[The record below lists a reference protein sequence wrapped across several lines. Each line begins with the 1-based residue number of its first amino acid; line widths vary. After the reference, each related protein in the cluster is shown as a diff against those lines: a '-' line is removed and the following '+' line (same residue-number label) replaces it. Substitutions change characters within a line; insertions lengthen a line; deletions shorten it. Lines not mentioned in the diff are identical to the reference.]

1 MKMTLL
7 FIINLLIIIK
17 GEKWYGEITGYD
29 INDSRNYAGKKGI
42 TITHFYLCGN
52 REYWVHFKGQS
63 NWSYHTFTAC
73 EPAGNGSPIDGICI
87 GGGLKYRVRL
97 KTGEWLNEVV
107 RCNICENSPT
117 AFAGRFGQ
125 EISSIAISGGDKYS
139 VAEGENSSNAEE
151 SAKRVFYNLFNY
163 NVGFDKEKE
172 VLKFFAG
179 TNIITLELL
188 QRYELNQKGDI
199 TFTIKNGEIESAN
212 WNKKIFKNNEIN
224 VDLKKIIDKNPIEFK
239 IGFEYAFK
247 TGMNNGKV
255 SITYDYIKQIYII
268 EAISKINADR
278 LIYSG
283 GFRINI
289 FLNDQFKKKFMPA
302 VFRFPQL
309 LPREYRLQVVKNPNR
324 NPILTFEE
332 VFNKENIVKMGKLAF
347 EIGVTIALLV
357 IFDQIFPVLPL
368 ILIERFVKI

>member
-1 MKMTLL
+1 MKMKLL
-7 FIINLLIIIK
+7 FILSLLIIIK

-29 INDSRNYAGKKGI
+29 INDSSKYAGEKGI

-63 NWSYHTFTAC
+63 NWSYHTFRSC

-107 RCNICENSPT
+107 RCNTCEDSPT

-125 EISSIAISGGDKYS
+125 EISSIAISGGDIYS
-139 VAEGENSSNAEE
+139 VAEGENSSNYEE
-151 SAKRVFYNLFNY
+151 CAKRVFYNLFNY

-172 VLKFFAG
+172 ILKFLAG
-179 TNIITLELL
+179 KNIITLQLIEK
-188 QRYELNQKGDI
+188 YEFNQGGDI

-212 WNKKIFKNNEIN
+212 WNKKIFNMNEIN

-239 IGFEYAFK
+239 MGFEYAFK
-247 TGMNNGKV
+247 SGMNNGKV
-255 SITYDYIKQIYII
+255 SISYNFITQMYII

-278 LIYSG
+278 LLYSG

-289 FLNDQFKKKFMPA
+289 FLNNEFKGKLIPA
-302 VFRFPQL
+302 LLRFPQL
-309 LPREYRLQVVKNPNR
+309 LPREYRLQVLRNPNK
-324 NPILTFEE
+324 NLAITFEKI
-332 VFNKENIVKMGKLAF
+332 FNQENLLKMGKFAF
-347 EIGVTIALLV
+347 NVCITSFLV
-357 IFDQIFPVLPL
+357 ILFGQIGQELPL
-368 ILIERFVKI
+368 YLIERI